1 MTIRKERMTVT
12 VDPELVDAGNRA
24 VADGRADSLSA
35 WVNVALRDRALQ
47 DQRLRSLAD
56 AIADYEADYGEITDD
71 EMAAQVRR
79 DREGAAVV
87 RGRSGGVA

>member
-56 AIADYEADYGEITDD
+56 AIADYEADYGVITDD

-87 RGRSGGVA
+87 RGRGRGVA